1 LTPRD
6 SIPHCRASA
15 QAPLQRGKVAR
26 GCGNVSVG
34 LLARARLLHYHQAKR
49 VPHRG
54 FCVREGRMS
63 GTKRFAFLVAL
74 GVVMLSAS
82 ATFSALAQD
91 AYPTRTVRL
100 VVPFPAGSATDV
112 LSRLL
117 ADQLT
122 RKWGRTVISEN
133 VAGASGNIGAL
144 DVWRSAPDGHT
155 MMLAPPGPIATNRFL
170 FKDMNYD
177 ATKWVPISLL
187 TTVPYVVTVR
197 SSFKGGLKELI
208 EQARSGKITAALP
221 GPGGLAHLSAAHLQ
235 AIAGVKMVYVPYK
248 GLGTA
253 MNDIVAGHV
262 DVMFDTLTT
271 SLPLHQQGRVRIIAV
286 ASLKRS
292 PVLPDV
298 PTVAESYPGYR
309 STTWFG
315 LVAPPATP
323 PALADR
329 ISKDVGAVI
338 NSPQVTERLNTMRME
353 PVGSSRE
360 EAATFF
366 AEEARYWGQIIK
378 DAKISVQ

>member
-1 LTPRD
+1 MTGL
-6 SIPHCRASA
+6 CRIA
-15 QAPLQRGKVAR
+15 
-26 GCGNVSVG
+26 
-34 LLARARLLHYHQAKR
+34 LLAILGAVL
-49 VPHRG
+49 PG
-54 FCVREGRMS
+54 
-63 GTKRFAFLVAL
+63 VA
-74 GVVMLSAS
+74 AH
-82 ATFSALAQD
+82 AQD
-91 AYPTRTVRL
+91 AYPTRTVRF

-155 MMLAPPGPIATNRFL
+155 LMLAPPGPIATNRFL
-170 FKDMNYD
+170 FKEMNYD
-177 ATKWVPISLL
+177 ATKWVPVSLL

-197 SSFKGGLKELI
+197 SSFKGDLKELI
-208 EQARSGKITAALP
+208 AQAKAGKITVALP

-271 SLPLHQQGRVRIIAV
+271 SLALHREGRVRILAV

-292 PVLPDV
+292 PVLPDI
-298 PTVAESYPGYR
+298 PTVAESGYPGYR

-315 LVAPPATP
+315 LVAPPGTP
-323 PALADR
+323 LALADR
-329 ISKDVGAVI
+329 ISTDVGEVL
-338 NSPQVTERLNTMRME
+338 NSAPVVERLNTMQME
-353 PVGSSRE
+353 TLGSTRA
-360 EAATFF
+360 EAAAFF
-366 AEEARYWGQIIK
+366 ADEASHWGQIIK
-378 DAKISVQ
+378 DANIALQ